1 MSNYIVISTALCLP
15 ELDIEALLQGR
26 MIVAMPSRF
35 ILPGRQFALCAKDT
49 SINVLPLELHYKS
62 SFLAIAKSKIS
73 ALNCQEVLMQ
83 PRQVSL
89 LAEQKQLQHPVL
101 AYEKVLIKAWATCEL
116 CQTLNDAE
124 SLAALSPLTI
134 WTTAALQEIVAQ
146 RQNIF
151 LTYLRVYPLPQTIEL
166 SVNSNDQFVAL
177 TEPLRAFK
185 TSPILSDHIFNL
197 RKHQLETRQPP
208 LHSELE
214 ELQSAIASL
223 AIVNPAAKE
232 LDRDLKVFLGWSS
245 EQLTQQP
252 DPDLAWINNI
262 AALGDRSIQEDQGKS
277 NYQAGTDFENIV
289 RQSLEFLGFTVDY
302 CHKGGAGGLDLLCL
316 KPYPL
321 FGECKAGKKIPNST
335 AVQLLNLGTL
345 RRADLFNQGTKL
357 IIGPGE
363 LTEQLKNAAQLHNM
377 AIINP
382 KTLENLVKLQSIYR
396 NSIDLFKLKK
406 YLKPGQ
412 SDEELEKYIE
422 QIYSEIRLRSHIV
435 QVLKNYLEATKYE
448 RAGVEGLH
456 GAYVNSHP
464 PQPLQSREVHEI
476 LVELSS
482 PLTGYVGRI
491 KGKDWESDRF
501 YFLRDL
507 PITRT

>member
-1 MSNYIVISTALCLP
+1 MSESVLIYNALCLP
-15 ELDIEALLQGR
+15 APEVEALIQGR
-26 MIVAMPSRF
+26 MIAT
-35 ILPGRQFALCAKDT
+35 LPRKWINPGQKFALYAA
-49 SINVLPLELHYKS
+49 NVLTNSLVPEHLYRS
-62 SFLAIAKSKIS
+62 SFLPIA
-73 ALNCQEVLMQ
+73 QT
-83 PRQVSL
+83 
-89 LAEQKQLQHPVL
+89 VL
-101 AYEKVLIKAWATCEL
+101 ANLSSETALIKAWARCEL
-116 CQTLNDAE
+116 CQILDASE
-124 SLAALSPLTI
+124 PLQALSGLTV
-134 WTTAALQEIVAQ
+134 WTTEGLQRILSQ
-146 RQNIF
+146 RTYIY
-151 LTYLRVYPLPQTIEL
+151 LAYLRVYILPQSSEILVDNQERHFIPLPQHLTVSEANPVL
-166 SVNSNDQFVAL
+166 ND
-177 TEPLRAFK
+177 R
-185 TSPILSDHIFNL
+185 IFNL

-208 LHSELE
+208 LHPELE
-214 ELQSAIASL
+214 ELQSEIASL
-223 AIVNPAAKE
+223 ATTHPAAKE
-232 LDRDLKVFLGWSS
+232 LDRDIKVFLGWSS

-252 DPDLAWINNI
+252 DPNLAWIENI
-262 AALGDRSIQEDQGKS
+262 AALGDRSIQEDQDKN

-321 FGECKAGKKIPNST
+321 FGECKAGKKIPNLT

-363 LTEQLKNAAQLHNM
+363 LTEQLKNAAQLHSM

-396 NSIDLFKLKK
+396 NSIDLFKLKE

-422 QIYSEIRLRSHIV
+422 QIYSEIRLRSQIV
-435 QVLKNYLEATKYE
+435 QAVQELREQDNGSSGITHQCFTVTEIRAHYNATHKD
-448 RAGVEGLH
+448 RLIDNVVQNL
-456 GAYVNSHP
+456 
-464 PQPLQSREVHEI
+464 

-482 PLTGYVGRI
+482 PLTGYLGRED
-491 KGKDWESDRF
+491 GKSDRF